1 MGFDLRCLL
10 RIQIV
15 RLVPLFDLAPHLP
28 QSVVPP
34 HWQRELSP
42 LEYGERMISVWAMGV
57 FLLQWQDLDS
67 QSHHLRTGRAGGR
80 HHSERVAGLV
90 QWCARGVRGEAQWA
104 CWIGVQETFQESKSR
119 RRYPSINPG
128 QLQLAAPPFLSTF
141 HFTRAPSAL
150 HLHRNCFTCSQFV
163 CTSRSS
169 YLGDATKSPI
179 LDSCDCFRHV
189 ALDMHAT
196 ICT

>member
-1 MGFDLRCLL
+1 MGFDSRCLL

-15 RLVPLFDLAPHLP
+15 RLVPLFDLVPYLP
-28 QSVVPP
+28 QCVVPS
-34 HWQRELSP
+34 HWQRELPP
-42 LEYGERMISVWAMGV
+42 LEQGERMISVWAMGV

-128 QLQLAAPPFLSTF
+128 QLQLAAPPFLSASPG
-141 HFTRAPSAL
+141 H
-150 HLHRNCFTCSQFV
+150 HLHFIFIVTVLSAVNLSV
-163 CTSRSS
+163 H
-169 YLGDATKSPI
+169 LGRPI
-179 LDSCDCFRHV
+179 LEMQPRHQSWTV
-189 ALDMHAT
+189 ATAFDM
-196 ICT
+196 